1 MLRELIT
8 ILRATDPLRAMHDDF
23 TRMTQIAHD
32 MTVAAGEIYFGD
44 NGSLDRTQI
53 YEMDVE
59 VNQLERGVRKQV
71 AGHLSLAGHQVDMP
85 YCLLLMS
92 LVKDVERIGDYAKNL
107 AEVGDFCPLPL
118 PEDNIKSE
126 LVEIRQG
133 VEDISKSI
141 TEVLDISDTDHALEL
156 INKGRETSRRC
167 KQLVQEIAKGSCEAC
182 VTTAQI
188 LGCRYYKRIGGHA
201 LNVLTSVVM
210 PLHKVDY
217 FDEEEIARL
226 QGTFA

>member
-23 TRMTQIAHD
+23 TRMTRVAHE
-32 MTVAAGEIYFGD
+32 MTVAAGQIYFG
-44 NGSLDRTQI
+44 NSQAMDRNRI
-53 YEMDVE
+53 YEMDIE

-71 AGHLSLAGHQVDMP
+71 ASHLSLSGHQVDMP

-107 AEVGDFCPLPL
+107 SEVGDFCPLPL
-118 PEDNIKSE
+118 PEDHIKSE
-126 LVEIRQG
+126 LLEIRQG

-167 KQLVQEIAKGSCEAC
+167 KQLVQEIAKGSCKAC

>member
-23 TRMTQIAHD
+23 TRMTNIAHE
-32 MTVAAGEIYFGD
+32 MTVASGQIYFGES
-44 NGSLDRTQI
+44 GAVDRAQI
-53 YEMDVE
+53 YEMDIE

-71 AGHLSLAGHQVDMP
+71 ASHLSLSGHQVDMP

-107 AEVGDFCPLPL
+107 SEVGDFCPLPL
-118 PEDNIKSE
+118 PEDDIKFE
-126 LVEIRQG
+126 LLDIRHG
-133 VEDISKSI
+133 VEDITKSM
-141 TEVLDISDTDHALEL
+141 TEALDISDTDHALEL
-156 INKGRETSRRC
+156 IKQGRDTSRRC
-167 KQLVQEIAKGSCEAC
+167 KLLVQDIAKGSCEAC

-226 QGTFA
+226 QGAFA